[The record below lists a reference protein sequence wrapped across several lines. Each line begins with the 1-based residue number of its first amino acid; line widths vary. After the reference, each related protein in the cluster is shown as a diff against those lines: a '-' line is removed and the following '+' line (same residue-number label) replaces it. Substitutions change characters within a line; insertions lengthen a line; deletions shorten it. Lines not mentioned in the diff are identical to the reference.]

1 MEAASAVA
9 QAIRAKSF
17 AVDGAF
23 TKLPRNEQIALVELA
38 RTTVR
43 EMRAVDRA
51 DHADHH
57 LYVELKRK
65 SNSQLEL
72 DALVKQYALAI
83 SFFKK
88 WRSRGVESAAAMR
101 TKLGELAGAEADARK
116 ATQAQLDYLRLQIE
130 MRVIGLGFTEFKTPW
145 SSGKDEHV
153 GSVGDLTQLLEAI
166 LMEEHERAA
175 CGELPE
181 VAVIPV
187 MKRKTFKALGDP
199 TVQAGTL
206 GATIKAFTSEELLA
220 LAEHKR
226 GEMEAAGELD
236 QVADE
241 QPANPP
247 AIDASI
253 IGTELE
259 ICWRYWREPTAD
271 EIAKGEKRKKIGVP
285 IWCAGEVVLVAD
297 GVATKERPESAKCKK
312 LAEAGAIRIR
322 WPEDLSREVPEP
334 ETFSWHILQE
344 PLWGSR
350 NKDVH
355 MGWRFSPAELKK
367 RADAAAV
374 AEPAAKRRR

>member
-17 AVDGAF
+17 AADGAF
-23 TKLPRNEQIALVELA
+23 TLLPRKEQIALVELA
-38 RTTVR
+38 RTSVR

-51 DHADHH
+51 DHAEHDA
-57 LYVELKRK
+57 YVELKRK

-72 DALVKQYALAI
+72 DALVKQYALAL

-88 WRSRGVESAAAMR
+88 WKSRGVESAAAMR
-101 TKLGELAGAEADARK
+101 TKLGEIAEAESDTRK

-130 MRVIGLGFTEFKTPW
+130 MRVVGLGFSEFKTPW

-153 GSVGDLTQLLEAI
+153 GTVADLTELLKKI
-166 LMEEHERAA
+166 LKEEHEREA

-181 VAVIPV
+181 VAVVPV

-199 TVQAGTL
+199 TVQAGEL

-220 LAEHKR
+220 LAEQKR
-226 GEMEAAGELD
+226 DEMEAAGELD

-241 QPANPP
+241 QPPDPP

-253 IGTELE
+253 IGTEIE
-259 ICWRYWREPTAD
+259 VCWRYWRAPTAD
-271 EIAKGEKRKKIGVP
+271 EIVNGEKRGRIGVP
-285 IWCAGEVVLVAD
+285 MWCAGEVMLVAD
-297 GVATKERPESAKCKK
+297 GVSTKERPESARCKK
-312 LAEAGAIRIR
+312 LAEAGAVRIR
-322 WPEDLSREVPEP
+322 WPEDLTRKTPEP
-334 ETFSWHILQE
+334 ETFSWHILQNA
-344 PLWGSR
+344 LWGSR
-350 NKDVH
+350 NRDAH